1 MFNSLS
7 PAWFPGE
14 PMPGQ
19 RLLYIPP
26 ERLLP
31 EKETGRHFRVDGI
44 TVNKTT
50 QSVESAAI
58 RGACPVADMYYFF
71 PLALCQA

>member
-1 MFNSLS
+1 VFNSL
-7 PAWFPGE
+7 PLPWFPGE

-19 RLLYIPP
+19 RLSIYL
-26 ERLLP
+26 RSVSLP
-31 EKETGRHFRVDGI
+31 AKETGGHFHVNGI

-58 RGACPVADMYYFF
+58 RGACRIANMYYFF